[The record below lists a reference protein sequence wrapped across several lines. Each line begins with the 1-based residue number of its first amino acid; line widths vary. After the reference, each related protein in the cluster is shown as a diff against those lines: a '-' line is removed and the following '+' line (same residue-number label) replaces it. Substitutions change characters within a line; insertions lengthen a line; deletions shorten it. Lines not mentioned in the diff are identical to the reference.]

1 MGYAAQ
7 SSTDPDAA
15 TGALARGLGWFSI
28 GLGAAEVFAPRMLTR
43 ALGMEG
49 REGLVRAYGMR
60 EIMAGVG
67 ILAARNPA
75 PWVWSRVAGDAL
87 DLATLTSGLAG
98 ENPRKDN
105 VGLAMAAVAGITALD
120 VVCAQALTEEDK
132 QAQPRF
138 PVRDYSDRTG
148 FPRSLDE
155 AWGAAKDFEVPQGY
169 RTPELLRPYTPA
181 AAE

>member
-7 SSTDPDAA
+7 SSASPDPATD
-15 TGALARGLGWFSI
+15 ALARGLGWFSI
-28 GLGAAEVFAPRMLTR
+28 GLGATELFAPRVLTR

-60 EIMAGVG
+60 EIMSGLG

-75 PWVWSRVAGDAL
+75 PWMWSRVAGDAL
-87 DLATLTSGLAG
+87 DIATLTGGLDRD
-98 ENPRKDN
+98 NPRNQN

-120 VVCAQALTEEDK
+120 VVCAQALSEEDK
-132 QAQPRF
+132 RAQPRF

-148 FPRSLDE
+148 FQRPVDE
-155 AWGAAKDFEVPQGY
+155 MWGAASDFEVPKEY
-169 RTPELLRPYTPA
+169 RAPELMRPYTA
-181 AAE
+181 AR